1 MGVTTTGANIMY
13 PWGQSLYFSNRS
25 EESMKGRILSA
36 SLLLLLIICGLTGC
50 ISGNKQFAYVT
61 GPGTNEVFQFQIH
74 SNGSLTPLNPANV
87 ASGSNPTSVAF
98 RPAGDFAYISNS
110 AGNNVTLLAVNKG
123 NGQLTVPVSTSPI
136 PQPTPPNIFNTGTGP
151 IAVVPS
157 PAAPFLYVLNVGS
170 NDISG
175 FVINPANGDLQAKS
189 PVCSVPNSTPP
200 PTCQVANTLPLTIT
214 PGMAITPKGNLLFV
228 GNPALLSISVFS
240 IGSNGDLSSAGAP
253 VSLGVAPAGL
263 LVEPSGRFLYVAD
276 KANNRVLGFSIQSN
290 GALSALSGSP
300 FAAGAQPVSLAT
312 DAGGVFLYVANQG
325 SNNVSAYLIDSG
337 TGALGAI
344 SGSPFATG
352 GRGPTFVAASGSFV
366 YVTEQTT
373 NDIAAFSI
381 GSTGALAAVPGSP
394 FNVAVSPQWISL
406 LKE

>member
-1 MGVTTTGANIMY
+1 
-13 PWGQSLYFSNRS
+13 
-25 EESMKGRILSA
+25 MKGRILSA
-36 SLLLLLIICGLTGC
+36 SLLLLFTMCGLTGC

-74 SNGSLTPLNPANV
+74 SNGSLTPLNPGNV

-98 RPAGDFAYISNS
+98 RPAGDFAYIANS

-136 PQPTPPNIFNTGTGP
+136 PQPTPPNIFNTGTTP
-151 IAVVPS
+151 VAVVAHPVS
-157 PAAPFLYVLNVGS
+157 PFLYVLSAGS
-170 NDISG
+170 NNISG
-175 FVINPANGDLQAKS
+175 FVIDPKTGNLQGK
-189 PVCSVPNSTPP
+189 PLVCSAPSPPSPAACTVANTFLPSTPP
-200 PTCQVANTLPLTIT
+200 LADTA
-214 PGMAITPKGNLLFV
+214 PGMAITPNGSLLFV
-228 GNPALLSISVFS
+228 GDPALSSISVFS
-240 IGSNGDLSSAGAP
+240 INSSGDLSAAAGSP
-253 VSLGVAPAGL
+253 VNISTAPAGMT
-263 LVEPSGRFLYVAD
+263 VDPSGRFLYVAD

-300 FAAGAQPVSLAT
+300 FAAGTQPVSLAT
-312 DAGGVFLYVANQG
+312 DARGVFLYVANQG

-337 TGALGAI
+337 TGALAAL

-373 NDIAAFSI
+373 NDVAAFSI

-394 FNVAVSPQWISL
+394 FNVPVAPQWITL